1 MLDKLWLILII
12 YITFLGI
19 YFSKK
24 ISFKNYEIKSL
35 IKKINKDSLFLAL
48 GTKMGVGTIIGT
60 TMSIFIGGPGSLFW
74 IYIFTFLTSGIIYV
88 ESFLGNKYKQKV
100 ENGYVGG
107 IYYYTKYGIKK
118 NKLAIF
124 MQILFVSTY
133 SFFFLMIQTNTV
145 SSLLNV
151 NKIVVFLII
160 AILVMLVITND
171 TKEITK
177 LLNKMVP
184 IMCTFFIIISLYGI
198 IRNVHVLPLIFKS
211 IIDSAF
217 NYKTFLTGMIIGIK
231 RSIFLNELLIGT
243 TSMSSGINSED
254 AISTAN
260 TLILGSY
267 FIVFVVSTLVSLLV
281 LIYLNSS
288 NIIVTSYLDLLK
300 STFTF
305 HFASFGNYF
314 LNIIVCLLAIST
326 IISGIYIGI
335 SSFTYL
341 FKNKRLIT
349 VFKIMMFVFITS
361 GIFLDTTFI
370 WKLIDTFMLILIV
383 GNSFIITKLR
393 GDI

>member
-198 IRNVHVLPLIFKS
+198 IRNVHILPLIFKS

>member
-198 IRNVHVLPLIFKS
+198 IRNVHILPLIFKN